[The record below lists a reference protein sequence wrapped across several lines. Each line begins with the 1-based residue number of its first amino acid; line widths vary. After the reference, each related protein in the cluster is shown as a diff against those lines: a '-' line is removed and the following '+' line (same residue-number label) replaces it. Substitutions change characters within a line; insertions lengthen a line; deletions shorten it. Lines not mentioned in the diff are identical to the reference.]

1 MKEFKLNE
9 NSKITSGFTTPEGYF
24 DQFTIELNNKLNLTN
39 TEIKVVSIQT
49 KRVLTL
55 VAAIVVVALSVSV
68 YSKIII
74 SNSEENNTTENYIT
88 NHSEICQYD
97 LLALLDKNDIE
108 NLSIE
113 LNNNNSKND
122 DEFVNSNDLYNY
134 LTE

>member
-9 NSKITSGFTTPEGYF
+9 YNKITTGFTIPEGYF
-24 DQFTIELNNKLNLTN
+24 DQFTVELNNKSSLAK
-39 TEIKVVSIQT
+39 TEVKVVSIKT
-49 KRVLTL
+49 KRELTL

-74 SNSEENNTTENYIT
+74 SNSDENNTTENYIT
-88 NHSEICQYD
+88 NHSEISQYD
-97 LLALLDKNDIE
+97 LITLLDKKDIE

-122 DEFVNSNDLYNY
+122 DEFVNSNAIDNY

>member
-1 MKEFKLNE
+1 MKEFKLNDY
-9 NSKITSGFTTPEGYF
+9 NKITTGFTIPEGYF
-24 DQFTIELNNKLNLTN
+24 DQFTVELNNKSSLAK
-39 TEIKVVSIQT
+39 TEVKVVSIKT
-49 KRVLTL
+49 KRELTL

-74 SNSEENNTTENYIT
+74 SNSDENNTTENYIT
-88 NHSEICQYD
+88 NHSEISQYD
-97 LLALLDKNDIE
+97 LITLLDKKDIE

-122 DEFVNSNDLYNY
+122 DEFVNSNAIDNY